1 MRGETRS
8 ADRRTLAST
17 VARAVAEVLEEA
29 IETQDGATLAVPAGA
44 TSRLVWEALRE
55 QQLPWDRVT
64 VTLTDECWVPL
75 EHAESKE
82 RQLRESLLVGSAAA
96 ARLVGLKTTA
106 DSPEL
111 ARSEV
116 DDRLAALLPFDLV
129 VVEMG
134 DAGDMASLLPD
145 APEIEDALDLESS
158 ASCLPIRPACSPYPR
173 LTLTLA
179 ALLFSRQRYL
189 LFAGDA
195 QHEIYRR
202 ALEEGPVEEL
212 PVRGLLHP
220 HSRALEVFWAP

>member
-1 MRGETRS
+1 L
-8 ADRRTLAST
+8 ALAST
-17 VARAVAEVLEEA
+17 VARALADVVEET
-29 IETQDGATLAVPAGA
+29 IEMQGSATLAVPAGA
-44 TSRLVWEALRE
+44 TARLVWEELRE
-55 QQLPWDRVT
+55 LPLAWSQVT

-75 EHAESKE
+75 EHVASKE

-116 DDRLAALLPFDLV
+116 DDRLAALVPFDLV

-158 ASCLPIRPACSPYPR
+158 ASCLAIRSPSAPPPR
-173 LTLTLA
+173 LSLTLA
-179 ALLFSRQRYL
+179 ALLFSRHRCL
-189 LFAGDA
+189 LFSGDA
-195 QHEIYRR
+195 QHRVYRR
-202 ALEEGPVEEL
+202 AMQEGPVEEL

-220 HSRALEVFWAP
+220 HSRALYVYWAP